1 MVKIILLG
9 QPHNRHLEQFFIENL
24 SKHYCLTAFS
34 DNGVLSVGEGKSLM
48 LLSLPK
54 LAYCHSDQCINILA
68 PHFKLLDPLPAGTTV
83 IAASDDERQLKALAK
98 VQIPVIT
105 CGLSSKDTFTFSSK
119 EEESAVVALMRSIK
133 SVYGHT
139 VEPME
144 VPITFPP
151 KTDDFTLLSYTASL
165 ILTETIS
172 SQNNDLKQEF
182 TSYKTN
188 TSANNT
194 TANANEKEIK
204 EC

>member
-9 QPHNRHLEQFFIENL
+9 QPHNRHLELFFIENL

-34 DNGVLSVGEGKSLM
+34 DNGVLSAGEGKNLM

-54 LAYCHSDQCINILA
+54 LTYCYSDHCINILT
-68 PHFKLLDPLPAGTTV
+68 PHLKLSEPLPAGTTV

-98 VQIPVIT
+98 AQILVIT

-119 EEESAVVALMRSIK
+119 EEESAVVALMRSVK

-144 VPITFPP
+144 IPISFPP

-165 ILTETIS
+165 ILTETIN
-172 SQNNDLKQEF
+172 SQNTNLKQEF
-182 TSYKTN
+182 TSYKASA
-188 TSANNT
+188 SANNT